1 VKSSAPGKGIHSF
14 ISKELSF
21 LNPSLLFSH
30 LGTTFADYLVG
41 QGAPEILV
49 NTIDEWLADPQT
61 FESERLKRLEQ
72 SDKRPARKSKKH

>member
-1 VKSSAPGKGIHSF
+1 M
-14 ISKELSF
+14 
-21 LNPSLLFSH
+21 
-30 LGTTFADYLVG
+30 GTTFADYLVG